1 MISTKR
7 WSWLIISPCSTT
19 ATSSK
24 PAHHWTSSPI
34 RRRRSSSA
42 FSRRFFTPT
51 PMPTEFRPPAD
62 PSPILDRVREALH
75 TLRYGVITLTVHDGT
90 VVQIDRTERQ
100 RFDRRDTR

>member
-1 MISTKR
+1 
-7 WSWLIISPCSTT
+7 
-19 ATSSK
+19 
-24 PAHHWTSSPI
+24 
-34 RRRRSSSA
+34 
-42 FSRRFFTPT
+42 
-51 PMPTEFRPPAD
+51 MPTEFRPPAD